1 MSFAKFLSPNNCE
14 LLRIIHQHEPES
26 LEELAQITGRAKS
39 NLSRTLKAM
48 AGYGLVR
55 MDKGK
60 GRKLVP
66 QVVHDRVELVFAPDR
81 AAQVEWNP
89 QMNAQSPN
97 VALRA
102 ALYLRVSTA
111 RQAEHDVSIPDQR
124 KQGEA
129 YCAARGYQL
138 VEIFVEPGNTATN
151 DRRPE
156 FQRMIEA
163 GNVEA
168 RTIRRG
174 AGSQLL
180 ALLPRCFR
188 HGILLSQ
195 ARQERRAAH
204 SPSRRNWG
212 MTRFTT

>member
-1 MSFAKFLSPNNCE
+1 
-14 LLRIIHQHEPES
+14 
-26 LEELAQITGRAKS
+26 
-39 NLSRTLKAM
+39 
-48 AGYGLVR
+48 
-55 MDKGK
+55 
-60 GRKLVP
+60 
-66 QVVHDRVELVFAPDR
+66 
-81 AAQVEWNP
+81 
-89 QMNAQSPN
+89 MNAQSPN

-163 GNVEA
+163 KRSSTAKSPGN
-168 RTIRRG
+168 TG
-174 AGSQLL
+174 
-180 ALLPRCFR
+180 C
-188 HGILLSQ
+188 
-195 ARQERRAAH
+195 
-204 SPSRRNWG
+204 
-212 MTRFTT
+212 